1 MMKTAKM
8 RQPHWLYIH
17 NFYKYVSIKF
27 VKMFSTIRTLSIT
40 YAANQQQRTEIR
52 TADVVNWTA
61 ELELTL
67 WMCGNQFGW
76 IMSRCVCR
84 CLFVFFLFVA
94 SSIDISVFFFVWWA
108 SFFWFIYGSAKQIV
122 IQKCN
127 KKYIWQSII
136 NMLWA
141 NMSLMGCFSII
152 FFCVICNVFCY
163 VSRK

>member
-76 IMSRCVCR
+76 ILSSCVCR
-84 CLFVFFLFVA
+84 CLFVFFF
-94 SSIDISVFFFVWWA
+94 IRCFFDWYFSVFFLYGEPL
-108 SFFWFIYGSAKQIV
+108 SFDSFTDRRNRSSYKNAIK
-122 IQKCN
+122 
-127 KKYIWQSII
+127 SIFG
-136 NMLWA
+136 NQ
-141 NMSLMGCFSII
+141 
-152 FFCVICNVFCY
+152 
-163 VSRK
+163 